1 LVALSTLVGL
11 SFRGRIEPT
20 NLVMFYLVTVVLSA
34 IYLGRGPSLLAAA
47 ASVLAFDFFVIPPYL
62 TFAVSDTQY
71 FLTFIA
77 LFTISLVISTLT
89 ARVREQAEA
98 AIQRVAQTTALYNL
112 GRDLTAATDLK
123 QVTDIVIAHISEV
136 FGREV
141 AIFLPEN
148 GQVRNFASSPG
159 YQPDENE
166 LAVAKW
172 VYDHDQPAGRGTET
186 LPAASVRC
194 HPLRTAR
201 GLVGVL
207 GIRPVQSGSLLTP
220 EQREAFLAFANQ
232 AALAIE
238 RASLAGQAHQAELL
252 QAAEKLQTAL
262 LNSISHD
269 LRTPL
274 VAITGALSALDEDD
288 MALDESSRHSLVENA
303 RAEADRL
310 NRLVG
315 NLLHMTRIEAGAL
328 RLSVEPCDIEDIISS
343 SLEAVENRLGERPI
357 KVRIEAGV
365 PLIPLD
371 FVLIVQVLVNLLDN
385 AIKYSPSQ
393 QPIEIIA
400 SRDEN
405 RLHITVEDRGTG
417 IPAEDLERVF
427 DKFYRVQRPDNI
439 SGTGLGLSICKGII
453 EAHGGAIRAEN
464 RPGGGT
470 RILIWLP
477 IT

>member
-1 LVALSTLVGL
+1 
-11 SFRGRIEPT
+11 
-20 NLVMFYLVTVVLSA
+20 
-34 IYLGRGPSLLAAA
+34 
-47 ASVLAFDFFVIPPYL
+47 
-62 TFAVSDTQY
+62 
-71 FLTFIA
+71 
-77 LFTISLVISTLT
+77 
-89 ARVREQAEA
+89 
-98 AIQRVAQTTALYNL
+98 
-112 GRDLTAATDLK
+112 
-123 QVTDIVIAHISEV
+123 
-136 FGREV
+136 
-141 AIFLPEN
+141 
-148 GQVRNFASSPG
+148 
-159 YQPDENE
+159 
-166 LAVAKW
+166 
-172 VYDHDQPAGRGTET
+172 
-186 LPAASVRC
+186 
-194 HPLRTAR
+194 
-201 GLVGVL
+201 
-207 GIRPVQSGSLLTP
+207 
-220 EQREAFLAFANQ
+220 
-232 AALAIE
+232 
-238 RASLAGQAHQAELL
+238 
-252 QAAEKLQTAL
+252 
-262 LNSISHD
+262 
-269 LRTPL
+269 
-274 VAITGALSALDEDD
+274 